1 MPSDDSSAPV
11 YQRPEELLA
20 KLIRFDT
27 TNPPG
32 NEAGCISYIDGLLTD
47 AGIETTILA
56 RTPERTNVIAR
67 LPGRGDAPALLMY
80 GHVDVVTTRNQE
92 WQHPPFEGRVI
103 DDYVWGRGA
112 LDMKGGVAMMLSAFL
127 RAKAE
132 NLDLPGDVVFAALSD
147 EENGGGFGAK
157 FLSEQHPDQFEG
169 IRYAIG
175 EFGGFSL
182 HVAGRRFYPI
192 MVAEKQVCRMKAT
205 VRGRGGHGSVPVRGG
220 AMAGLSRLLLRLD
233 RHRLPVHVT
242 PVTRLMIEEMARA
255 IGGPSGFVLK
265 RLTNALLTDRVLG
278 LLGPRADVFDPLLRN
293 TVSPTVVHAS
303 DKVNVIPS
311 EASVELD
318 VRLLPGFGPD
328 DAVREIRA
336 IVGDGV
342 ELEARRFDSSPAEAD
357 MGLFDT
363 LARILREADP
373 EGVPVP
379 LLLSGATDGRF
390 LSPFGIQTY
399 GFTPMRL
406 PEDFEFTRTI
416 HAADERIPVD
426 AVRFG
431 TDAIYKLLQRF
442 A

>member
-56 RTPERTNVIAR
+56 RTPERTNVIAWLR
-67 LPGRGDAPALLMY
+67 GRGDAPALLMY

-92 WQHPPFEGRVI
+92 WQHPPFEGRLVAG
-103 DDYVWGRGA
+103 YVWGRGA

-132 NLDLPGDVVFAALSD
+132 NLDLPGDVVFAAVSD

-265 RLTNALLTDRVLG
+265 RLTNPLLTDRVLG

-328 DAVREIRA
+328 DAVREISA
-336 IVGDGV
+336 IVGDEV
-342 ELEARRFDSSPAEAD
+342 ELEALRFDSSPAEAD
-357 MGLFDT
+357 MGLFGT

>member
-1 MPSDDSSAPV
+1 
-11 YQRPEELLA
+11 
-20 KLIRFDT
+20 
-27 TNPPG
+27 
-32 NEAGCISYIDGLLTD
+32 
-47 AGIETTILA
+47 
-56 RTPERTNVIAR
+56 
-67 LPGRGDAPALLMY
+67 
-80 GHVDVVTTRNQE
+80 
-92 WQHPPFEGRVI
+92 
-103 DDYVWGRGA
+103 
-112 LDMKGGVAMMLSAFL
+112 
-127 RAKAE
+127 
-132 NLDLPGDVVFAALSD
+132 
-147 EENGGGFGAK
+147 
-157 FLSEQHPDQFEG
+157 
-169 IRYAIG
+169 
-175 EFGGFSL
+175 
-182 HVAGRRFYPI
+182 
-192 MVAEKQVCRMKAT
+192 MKAT

-431 TDAIYKLLQRF
+431 TDAIYQLLQRF